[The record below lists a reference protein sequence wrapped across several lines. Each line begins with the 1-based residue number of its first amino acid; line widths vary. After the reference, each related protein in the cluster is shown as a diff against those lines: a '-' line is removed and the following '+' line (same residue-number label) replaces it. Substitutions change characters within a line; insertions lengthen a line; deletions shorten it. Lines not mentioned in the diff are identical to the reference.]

1 MARFLLDSH
10 VFLWAKEEPSQIN
23 EKALETIGAPENRL
37 FVSLAGLWEL
47 AIKAANGKLPY
58 YSLII
63 AKGADALSKSLQDS
77 NMELMA
83 IEMSHALAAAALPQH
98 HKDPFDRLM
107 IAQALEEDMVLVT
120 RDAVFARYAGLN
132 LLRV

>member
-10 VFLWAKEEPSQIN
+10 VFLWAKEDPGQID
-23 EKALETIGAPENRL
+23 EKALETIRAPENRL

-47 AIKAANGKLPY
+47 AIKAANGKLPH

-77 NMELMA
+77 NIELMA

-107 IAQALEEDMVLVT
+107 IAQALEEDMILAT
-120 RDAVFARYAGLN
+120 RDAVFARYVGLN